1 MRKETHIVKRRL
13 HDFIPELK
21 DYYTVTSD
29 GEFYSDNSGKMKTR
43 NKPGTDYQIINFQ
56 QINGKKKNF

>member
-1 MRKETHIVKRRL
+1 MERRL

-29 GEFYSDNSGKMKTR
+29 GEFYSDNSGKNE
-43 NKPGTDYQIINFQ
+43 NK
-56 QINGKKKNF
+56 K